1 MLSFMKEQQGAE
13 NPGQEEGGQVPDG
26 VQDQAFYTV
35 SGRENK
41 VRNSTVF
48 FMTLFAI
55 GALGLWFMIHKSKAR
70 SAGGTEL
77 SEEVQIEVAITR
89 LTGVST
95 QMVDRMDKIVKK
107 FYEFSN
113 VPQVE
118 VNELRKNPFHME
130 TYAAVAEA
138 APSLA
143 GEEQTIAYAKKVLW
157 QQMLV
162 EWNELVLVS
171 VMHSPRGSR
180 CVIDDSLLKE
190 GDWAGHFKVT
200 KIQENSVALVWQPPS
215 VDLSIMSEQ
224 SRHRTLVLSQ

>member
-1 MLSFMKEQQGAE
+1 MLSFMKDQQGAE
-13 NPGQEEGGQVPDG
+13 NPGLEEGCQVPDG
-26 VQDQAFYTV
+26 VQDQEYYTV
-35 SGRENK
+35 SGREKK

-48 FMTLFAI
+48 FMALFAI
-55 GALGLWFMIHKSKAR
+55 GAFGLWFMTHKSKAQ
-70 SAGGTEL
+70 SAGATEL
-77 SEEVQIEVAITR
+77 SDEVQIEVAISR

-95 QMVDRMDKIVKK
+95 RMVDRMDKIVKK
-107 FYEFSN
+107 FYEFSD

-138 APSLA
+138 APFLTA
-143 GEEQTIAYAKKVLW
+143 EEQAIADAKKVLRE
-157 QQMLV
+157 QMLV

-171 VMHSPRGSR
+171 IMHSPQGSR

-190 GDWAGHFKVT
+190 GDWAGHFKLT
-200 KIQENSVALVWQPPS
+200 QIQENLVALVWQPPS

-224 SRHRTLVLSQ
+224 SRHQTLVLSE